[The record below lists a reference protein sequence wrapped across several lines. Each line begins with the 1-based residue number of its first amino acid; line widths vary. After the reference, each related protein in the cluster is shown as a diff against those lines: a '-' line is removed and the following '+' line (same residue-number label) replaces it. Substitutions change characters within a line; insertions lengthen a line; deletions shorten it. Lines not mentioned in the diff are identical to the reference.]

1 MLHICA
7 NILAGL
13 LRIGAMHVCIYM
25 WQTTLL
31 LTLNSNEIL
40 KEHEHWQSASYFHI
54 SCDFYDEMH
63 ANFIHETA
71 EAFK

>member
-1 MLHICA
+1 
-7 NILAGL
+7 
-13 LRIGAMHVCIYM
+13 MHVCIYVADNIAV
-25 WQTTLL
+25 
-31 LTLNSNEIL
+31 NSNEIL